1 MTRDEALRCIR
12 EAFPLLREAYGL
24 KSIDVFGSVARDEA
38 LPGSDID
45 LLVSFQHGK
54 VCGFFGFFR
63 LQKELEAILGVR
75 VDLVTPDALKKQLKA
90 SILAEAIHAA

>member
-1 MTRDEALRCIR
+1 MMRDEALRQIR
-12 EAFPLLREAYGL
+12 AAFPALQETYGL
-24 KSIDVFGSVARDEA
+24 CSIDIFGSVARNEA

-45 LLVSFQHGK
+45 LLVSFQPGR
-54 VCGFFGFFR
+54 VCGYFGFFR
-63 LQKELEAILGVR
+63 LKTELESILGVR

>member
-1 MTRDEALRCIR
+1 MTRDEALRCIQK
-12 EAFPLLREAYGL
+12 AFPALREAYGL
-24 KSIDVFGSVARDEA
+24 SSIDVFGSVARNEA

-45 LLVSFQHGK
+45 LLVSFEPGRT
-54 VCGFFGFFR
+54 CGYFGFFR

-90 SILAEAIHAA
+90 SILAEAIHAV